1 MATPNRSALIV
12 NSHKILKKHFEP
24 HVETHERSVLE
35 CLLFGCYLEN
45 ADRQKAEEAYANATF
60 DKVFGKAYEWNELR
74 VTAVTELAERMSG
87 LPDPRTAATHFK
99 QTLHSIFESQYSF
112 DLEHLK
118 KQNLGKTT
126 QQLLVHEG
134 TTPFTVRYTI
144 QYALGGHAIPI
155 DRGALDVFYI
165 VGIIDEKE
173 KEKKQV
179 PGLERAILKNKGQE
193 YGSLLHQLAAM
204 LVASPFSPQVRSI
217 LLELDPE
224 CQPRLPKRK
233 SRKKK
238 PAAKPAAKP
247 ADKSAKKTATPKA
260 VAKPQTAGK
269 KATGKKQTAKKT
281 PTKKTPANKTAAKK
295 TTTKKAPIKKAPI
308 KKAPIKKAP
317 IKKAPIKK
325 TPVKTTA
332 AQKTTTKKTT
342 KPTTKKKSG
351 GSAA

>member
-238 PAAKPAAKP
+238 PAAKPA
-247 ADKSAKKTATPKA
+247 DKSAKKTATPKA

-308 KKAPIKKAP
+308 KK
-317 IKKAPIKK
+317 